1 MNKQTIVA
9 GAIGL
14 AVVAAIIGSGL
25 FATRKNRLELT
36 GQILKVRSFQIADD
50 NTVAAIDFR
59 VTNPSTQTF
68 QVKDVEVHLET
79 ADGKILDGGN
89 FTESDAGRLFDYYK
103 VLGVKYNP
111 TLIIKEK
118 IAPNETK
125 DRMIAVKFDA
135 PDSVIQKRKGIRI
148 VITDVDGV
156 QTEVGDK
163 IKK

>member
-1 MNKQTIVA
+1 LNKQTLIA

-25 FATRKNRLELT
+25 LATRKNRLELT
-36 GQILKVRSFQIADD
+36 GQILKVRSYQISDD

-59 VTNPSTQTF
+59 VTNPSTQEF
-68 QVKDVEVHLET
+68 QVKEVGVHLET
-79 ADGKILDGGN
+79 ADGKILDAGN
-89 FTESDAGRLFDYYK
+89 FTEMEAASLFDYYK

-111 TLIIKEK
+111 TLVIKEK
-118 IAPNETK
+118 IEPNETK

-135 PDSVIQKRKGIRI
+135 PDAVIQKRKGIRI

-156 QTEVGDK
+156 QTEIGDK